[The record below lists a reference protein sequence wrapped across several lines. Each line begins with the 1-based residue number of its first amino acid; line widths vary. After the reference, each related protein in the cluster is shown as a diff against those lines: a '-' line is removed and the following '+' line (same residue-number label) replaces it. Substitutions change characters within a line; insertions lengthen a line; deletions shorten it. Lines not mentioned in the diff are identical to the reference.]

1 MLNLLLLADDADPC
15 NSKDLTPSQ
24 AIHCHMVNAGQSA
37 SYTGASNGATA
48 DVTLIALISGI
59 INAALAITGVIVLVF
74 MIYAGYT
81 WMTAGGDSDKVTKAK
96 ETISRSVIGLA
107 IVLFSYAIVAY
118 VVPMILCASGHASA
132 CPGGAITP

>member
-1 MLNLLLLADDADPC
+1 MTNLLLAADDATQTPL
-15 NSKDLTPSQ
+15 SPSQ
-24 AIHCHMVNAGQSA
+24 IINSHLTNAGQAA
-37 SYTGASNGATA
+37 SYTAASSTATTPEYA
-48 DVTLIALISGI
+48 LIALISGI
-59 INAALAITGVIVLVF
+59 INTALAITGVIVLVF
-74 MIYAGYT
+74 MVYAGYT

-118 VVPMILCASGHASA
+118 VVPMILCASGHGAA